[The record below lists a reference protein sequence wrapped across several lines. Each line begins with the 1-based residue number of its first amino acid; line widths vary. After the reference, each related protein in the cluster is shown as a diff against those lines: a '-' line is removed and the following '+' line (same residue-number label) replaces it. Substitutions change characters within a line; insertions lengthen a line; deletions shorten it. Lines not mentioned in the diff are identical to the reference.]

1 MARRGQKAKEH
12 PLVAGEAAMQ
22 PTIVQY
28 GADDGFGAL
37 ADESIASLGQ
47 REPARARGPGRAPS
61 MPSRA
66 REPERSRSD
75 GVLAPERAA
84 PRGPPRAAAR
94 PGIPNVS
101 ATSTAAR
108 SKIPEP
114 ARAPT
119 ANRGKVPSYLKTR
132 KQELNAIKAAEEEEK
147 TRERVPEGLRRVS
160 ADEQAESLEILRE
173 RKTATEAKYARLPLR
188 CNTNRA
194 RLAKEAL
201 EEKIQSQEQLIKA
214 FSKPKVYVPRDVL
227 PIERGDEEE
236 EEPSPEPQRPAFDR
250 PSGPFGHSAAA
261 APIKTHTQV
270 LQPPGGRSN
279 FSLAW

>member
-12 PLVAGEAAMQ
+12 PLVAGDAVMQ

-28 GADDGFGAL
+28 GADAGFGAL
-37 ADESIASLGQ
+37 ADNEQITSLG
-47 REPARARGPGRAPS
+47 RSEPARARAAPRAPS
-61 MPSRA
+61 VPSVRT

-75 GVLAPERAA
+75 GILAPEKARGPRAA
-84 PRGPPRAAAR
+84 PRQGV
-94 PGIPNVS
+94 PNVS

-108 SKIPEP
+108 SKIGEP
-114 ARAPT
+114 PPAPT
-119 ANRGKVPSYLKTR
+119 ANRGKVPAYLKSR
-132 KQELNAIKAAEEEEK
+132 KQELNAIKAAEEEER

-160 ADEQAESLEILRE
+160 AEEQAESLEILRE
-173 RKTATEAKYARLPLR
+173 RKSASEAKYARLPLR

-201 EEKIQSQEQLIKA
+201 EEKIQAHDQLIKA
-214 FSKPKVYVPRDVL
+214 YSKPKVYVPRDVP
-227 PIERGDEEE
+227 PIERGEEDE

-250 PSGPFGHSAAA
+250 PSGPFSQSQPA
-261 APIKTHTQV
+261 APTKTHTLV